1 MGRGMKRILSIAL
14 SAISLSSYA
23 QNNCFTSCMAY
34 QQNNPSAGQIC
45 NTTCNGVG
53 GGGFVNPMD
62 SFRQGYESTNRM
74 IEDAKRQEMINR
86 AKNDCNNGI
95 QAGCEWLRRN
105 NIY

>member
-1 MGRGMKRILSIAL
+1 MTHIMKLVVLTASLLPVLSWG
-14 SAISLSSYA
+14 
-23 QNNCFTSCMAY
+23 QGNCFTSCMAY

-45 NTTCNGVG
+45 NTTCNGA
-53 GGGFVNPMD
+53 GGGFANPMD

-74 IEDAKRQEMINR
+74 LEDVKRQEMINR

-95 QAGCEWLRRN
+95 QAGCEWLKRN

>member
-1 MGRGMKRILSIAL
+1 MGFAKKVIILIMSMVPVL
-14 SAISLSSYA
+14 VGA
-23 QNNCFTSCMAY
+23 QGSCFTSCMAY

-45 NTTCNGVG
+45 NTTCNG
-53 GGGFVNPMD
+53 GGFVNPAD

-74 IEDAKRQEMINR
+74 LEDVKRQEMINR

-95 QAGCEWLRRN
+95 QAGCEWLKRN

>member
-1 MGRGMKRILSIAL
+1 MRLIKNVIALIASLLPILSWGQG
-14 SAISLSSYA
+14 S
-23 QNNCFTSCMAY
+23 CFTNCMSY